1 MSNFD
6 NHNITQDCSVI
17 IPVYRRY
24 AIVKTILESLSK
36 QTKVKNI
43 KEIIICDS
51 EKDDDNMKIVIESC
65 RTLFVNSTIKHVF
78 VENNLSAKRNA
89 GIIQANS
96 DNLIFI
102 DDDCVPEQNFISNH
116 LGMLKDSYNALFCG
130 IVEFNKNK
138 LKISNYTKFRNSRH
152 ERINLYNK
160 NEHSENAETSEN
172 MNFIN
177 FVAMNMSCKKKL
189 LTDKNLFFDKDFL
202 GYGGEDT
209 EFGCRAQI
217 CGVSIKKCSAKIIH
231 EEIGDFDL
239 FCKKI
244 YHVSRDGMPKLIS
257 KQNEAF
263 WTIPF
268 TKYLESGY
276 PYHQIT
282 GKFASWII
290 RNLIINR
297 TALLIKYF
305 LIKTDKLNFLYFS
318 ILYKY
323 VMAYYHIK
331 GVHNRDNRFHSNN
344 ETRNGFLK

>member
-6 NHNITQDCSVI
+6 NLNITQDCSVI

-24 AIVKTILESLSK
+24 AIVKTILESLSN
-36 QTKVKNI
+36 QTNVNNI

-65 RTLFVNSTIKHVF
+65 RGLFMTSTIKHVF
-78 VENNLSAKRNA
+78 VENNISAKRNA
-89 GIIQANS
+89 GIMQANS
-96 DNLIFI
+96 ENLIFI
-102 DDDCVPEQNFISNH
+102 DDDCVPEQNFILTH
-116 LGMLKDSYNALFCG
+116 LRMLKDSDDVIFCG
-130 IVEFNKNK
+130 IVEFNKKK
-138 LKISNYTKFRNSRH
+138 LKNSNYTKFRNSRH
-152 ERINLYNK
+152 ERVNLNNIY
-160 NEHSENAETSEN
+160 EHSENAETTEY

-177 FVAMNMSCKKKL
+177 FVTMNMSCKKKL
-189 LTDKNLFFDKDFL
+189 LTDKNLFFDKDFI

-257 KQNEAF
+257 KQKEAF

-276 PYHQIT
+276 PYHKVS
-282 GKFASWII
+282 GKYVSWII
-290 RNLIINR
+290 RKMIINR
-297 TALLIKYF
+297 TALLIKFF

-331 GVHNRDNRFHSNN
+331 GVQKRDNRFQSNN